1 MTDQKD
7 PLPDE
12 NELQAISDKL
22 FRAYVDH
29 TYESM
34 KELSKTYSSHV
45 AMSIV
50 LMTAAN
56 FVVQSHFAAGM
67 TKDMVLDLIMGA
79 VDDADVEAEKEVA
92 PH

>member
-7 PLPDE
+7 HLPDE
-12 NELQAISDKL
+12 QELQALSEKL

-45 AMSIV
+45 AMSVV

-56 FVVQSHFAAGM
+56 FAVQSHFAAGM
-67 TKDMVLDLIMGA
+67 TKEMVLDLIKGA
-79 VDDADVEAEKEVA
+79 IDDAEDEKEVA
-92 PH
+92 PN